1 MRSPLLETDLR
12 ADGLDRP
19 GPGTVDWALG
29 PGSVSWDVMRN
40 PAVFVVG
47 ILREAILLTLHL
59 PFAAAAVDH
68 DGVHADPVKRFRT
81 IARYAYSATY
91 GTKAEA
97 EHVSGYVR
105 RRHTQ
110 IVGVEPISGA
120 PYQANSDYELV
131 LTQALLTS
139 SWVAAYEAVHPP
151 LAPARRD
158 RFVRE
163 QQLAGALLG
172 IRPHHLPDTWDE
184 LQAFLARARET
195 WAAGEYARTI
205 LKPFA
210 SGEYPEGSVIG
221 ELPGPQRRV
230 AAFLVRVLT
239 DVALSTM
246 GPEDRS
252 LLAIDRPPQLRSHAA
267 VRLTHRAL
275 AAWLGR
281 PHGRDVF
288 ERFLKPD
295 VAKIMRRARKAE
307 RAAGGPAAAARDFVV
322 PDPAPYVATLDDR
335 VENMR

>member
-1 MRSPLLETDLR
+1 MNPAATVDARTTSASATT
-12 ADGLDRP
+12 ADA
-19 GPGTVDWALG
+19 VDWALG
-29 PGSVSWDVMRN
+29 PGSASWDVMRN

-47 ILREAILLTLHL
+47 ILREALLLTLHL

-68 DGVHADPVKRFRT
+68 DGVHDDPVKRFRT
-81 IARYAYSATY
+81 IARYAYTATY
-91 GTKAEA
+91 GTTAEA

-105 RRHTQ
+105 RRHAQ

-139 SWVAAYEAVHPP
+139 SWLAAYDAVHPP
-151 LAPARRD
+151 LPQARRD
-158 RFVRE
+158 QFVRE

-172 IRPHHLPDTWDE
+172 IRPHHLPATEAE
-184 LQAFLARARET
+184 LRAFLARARET

-230 AAFLVRVLT
+230 AAFFVRVLT
-239 DVALSTM
+239 DVALATM
-246 GPEDRS
+246 EPEDRS
-252 LLAIDRPPQLRSHAA
+252 LLAIDRPPQLRSRAA

-281 PHGRDVF
+281 PRGREVF
-288 ERFLKPD
+288 DRFLKPD
-295 VAKIMRRARKAE
+295 VAKIMRRAREAE
-307 RAAGGPAAAARDFVV
+307 RAAGGPAAAARHFVV
-322 PDPAPYVATLDDR
+322 PDPAPFVATLDDR
-335 VENMR
+335 VENMV